1 MYGLF
6 LTPKMKRQKMK
17 HRTIWF
23 VSLFLFFSSL
33 GFAQKSDI
41 YTNSLRDY
49 NHAVE
54 LYNNRDFVAAKHLFN
69 KLKSQFDDSSEKKA
83 NCEYY
88 EAFCAIRLGDQ
99 NGDQMMRNFVERYPT
114 STKQNT
120 AFLEVGD
127 YYFKNANYPYALKWY
142 KRVETRNLSIGQE
155 EDYNFK
161 YGYGLFAMHSYQR
174 AKEYF
179 QKLLT
184 SQEYGSQA
192 KYYYG
197 FIAYQ
202 DDDYENAN
210 RYLSQI
216 ADDKELG
223 DDVPYYMA
231 NIKFKTGKFQ
241 EAIEIAEPFLAK
253 ADRNQHSEI
262 SKIIG
267 ESYFNLEQYG
277 KAIPHL
283 KNYKGKRRRWNNTD
297 YYMLGYA
304 YYKQQDFENAIAYF
318 NKIIGGNNAVAQNAY
333 YHLAECYLETDQKTE
348 ALNAFRNASQMD
360 YDNDIKKDAWLNY
373 AKLSY
378 EIGNPYKSVPDVLQE
393 YLDTYPK
400 SEAKDE
406 INELLISAYITSKD
420 YEGALQALKDK
431 KDAGNREVYQKVALY
446 RGIQL
451 FNDNSLNDAKE
462 HFEVAINE
470 PRENSITARGIFW
483 KAETDYLLNNFNDA
497 LVGFQQYDGM
507 RKSDTLAENKNLGY
521 NIAYAYFKL
530 KDYNKAGDQFQ
541 KYLNSNPDDDARIN
555 DSYLRLGDTYFVS
568 SNYKKAIEAYNKVIE
583 ANGIDTDYAHFQ
595 RAISYGFIGKNNT
608 KIDDLTAF
616 LSTYPT
622 STLRDDAY
630 YELGNSYV
638 RADNN
643 DEALKTYDKLLKY
656 HKRSSYVPKALLK
669 QGLIYYNTERD
680 NQALDKYRRVVKEF
694 PNTDE
699 AKQAVSNARQ
709 IYVDLGRV
717 DEYADWVKDIDFV
730 NVTDADLDND
740 MYESAEKQYLQNN
753 RKKAI
758 PAFRKYIER
767 FTNGVHALQANFYL
781 AESLFAEN
789 KLGQTEKYYSFVIDQ
804 ERNEFTEQAL
814 SRLAQVYLEANQ
826 WAKAMP
832 VLERLEEQAD
842 FPQNITFA
850 QSNLMK
856 GHYALEHYQQAVAY
870 AEKVLQRSKLENR
883 VKSDAKVIIAR
894 SAIKTGDE
902 DKAQEAYKEVEK
914 IAKGEL
920 KAEALYYDA
929 YFKHKDAEYKASNR
943 IVQKLVADYAAYKYF
958 GAKGLI
964 IMAKN
969 FYELGDAFQATYILE
984 SVIKNFTQYKDVV
997 EEAKAALQKIKR
1009 EEAKTNES
1017 VNPNEN

>member
-1 MYGLF
+1 
-6 LTPKMKRQKMK
+6 MK
-17 HRTIWF
+17 HSNTWF
-23 VSLFLFFSSL
+23 VVLFFLFSVTS
-33 GFAQKSDI
+33 FAQKSDI
-41 YTNSLRDY
+41 YTNSLKEY
-49 NHAVE
+49 NHAVA
-54 LYNNRDFVAAKHLFN
+54 LYNNRDFVASKHLFN
-69 KLKSQFDDSSEKKA
+69 KLKSQFDNSSEHRA

-88 EAFCAIRLGDQ
+88 EAFCAIQLGDQ
-99 NGDQMMRNFVERYPT
+99 KGDEMMRNFVERYPT

-127 YYFKNANYPYALKWY
+127 YYFKNANYAYALKWY
-142 KRVETRNLSIGQE
+142 KRVETRNLSIAQE

-161 YGYGLFAMHSYQR
+161 YGYGLFAVRSYTR

-184 SQEYGSQA
+184 SYEYGSQA

-202 DDDYENAN
+202 EDDYDNAD
-210 RYLSQI
+210 RYLGEV

-241 EAIEIAEPFLAK
+241 EAIDTAEPFLAK

-267 ESYFNLEQYG
+267 ESYFNLEKYEE
-277 KAIPHL
+277 AIPHL

-304 YYKQQDFENAIAYF
+304 YYMQKDYENAIAHF
-318 NKIIGGNNAVAQNAY
+318 NKIIGGENAVAQNAY
-333 YHLAECYLETDQKTE
+333 YHLAECYLKTEQKTE

-360 YDNDIKKDAWLNY
+360 YTNDIKKDAWLNY

-400 SEAKDE
+400 SEAKEE

-420 YEGALQALKDK
+420 YEGALKALKDK
-431 KDAGNREVYQKVALY
+431 KDADNREVYQKVALY

-451 FNDNSLNDAKE
+451 FNDNSLDNAKE
-462 HFEVAINE
+462 HFDLAINE
-470 PRENSITARGIFW
+470 PRDNSITARGVFW

-497 LVGFQQYDGM
+497 LVGFQQYETM
-507 RKSDTLAENKNLGY
+507 SKSDTLVENSSLDY

-530 KDYNKAGDQFQ
+530 KDYNRAGDQFQ
-541 KYLNSNPDDDARIN
+541 SFINSSPDDVNRLN
-555 DSYLRLGDTYFVS
+555 DSYLRSGDAYFVS
-568 SNYKKAIEAYNKVIE
+568 SNYNKAISAYNRVID
-583 ANGIDTDYAHFQ
+583 AKGVDIDYAHFQ
-595 RAISYGFIGKNNT
+595 RAISYGFISKNND
-608 KIDDLTAF
+608 KIVDLTKF
-616 LSTYPT
+616 LGAYPK

-638 RADNN
+638 RANKN
-643 DEALKTYDKLLKY
+643 DEALETYDNLLKY
-656 HKRSSYVPKALLK
+656 YKRSSYVPKTLLK

-680 NQALDKYRRVVKEF
+680 NQALDKYRRVVNEF

-709 IYVDLGRV
+709 VYVDLGRV

-740 MYESAEKQYLQNN
+740 MYESAEKQYLLNN

-758 PAFRKYIER
+758 PAFKKYVER
-767 FTNGVHALQANFYL
+767 FPNGVHALQANFYL

-789 KLGQTEKYYSFVIDQ
+789 QQGQTEKYYSYVVEQ

-814 SRLAQVYLEANQ
+814 SRLAQVYLEADN

-856 GHYALEHYQQAVAY
+856 AHYELEHYEDAVAY

-894 SAIKTGDE
+894 SAFKTGDE
-902 DKAQEAYKEVEK
+902 VKAQEAYEEVIK

-929 YFKHKDAEYKASNR
+929 YFKHKDGNYKVSNTV
-943 IVQKLVADYAAYKYF
+943 VQKLVADYSAYKYF
-958 GAKGLI
+958 GAKGMI
-964 IMAKN
+964 VMAKN
-969 FYELGDAFQATYILE
+969 FYELEDAFQATYILE
-984 SVIKNFTQYKDVV
+984 SVIKNFADYKDVV
-997 EEAKAALQKIKR
+997 DEAKAELQRIKR

>member
-1 MYGLF
+1 
-6 LTPKMKRQKMK
+6 MK
-17 HRTIWF
+17 HSKI
-23 VSLFLFFSSL
+23 LFAVIFFYFSATN
-33 GFAQKSDI
+33 FAQKSDI
-41 YTNSLRDY
+41 YTNSLKEY
-49 NHAVE
+49 NHAIA
-54 LYNNRDFVAAKHLFN
+54 LYNNRDFVASKHLFN
-69 KLKSQFDDSSEKKA
+69 KLKDQFDNSSEFKA

-88 EAFCAIRLGDQ
+88 EAFSVIHLGDQ
-99 NGDQMMRNFVERYPT
+99 NGDEMMRNFVERYPT

-142 KRVETRNLSIGQE
+142 NRVETRNLSIAQE
-155 EDYNFK
+155 EDFNFK
-161 YGYGLFAMHSYQR
+161 YAYGLFAVRSYKR

-184 SQEYGSQA
+184 SYEYGSQA

-202 DDDYENAN
+202 DDDFENAD
-210 RYLSQI
+210 RYLGEV
-216 ADDKELG
+216 AEDKELG

-241 EAIEIAEPFLAK
+241 EAIDIAEPFLAK

-267 ESYFNLEQYG
+267 ESYFNLEQY
-277 KAIPHL
+277 KEAIPHL
-283 KNYKGKRRRWNNTD
+283 KNYLGKRRKWNNTD
-297 YYMLGYA
+297 YYLLGYA
-304 YYKQQDFENAIAYF
+304 YYMQKDFENAISNF
-318 NKIIGGNNAVAQNAY
+318 NKIIGGENAVAQNAY
-333 YHLAECYLETDQKTE
+333 YHLAECYLNTELKTE

-378 EIGNPYKSVPDVLQE
+378 EIGNPYKNVPDVLQE

-400 SEAKDE
+400 SEAIDE

-420 YEGALQALKDK
+420 YEGALLALKNK
-431 KDAGNREVYQKVALY
+431 KDANNKEVYQKVALY

-451 FNDNSLNDAKE
+451 FNEGSLVNAKT
-462 HFEVAINE
+462 HFDLAINE
-470 PRENSITARGIFW
+470 PKDKSISSRSVFW
-483 KAETDYLLNNFNDA
+483 RAEADYLLNNFNDA
-497 LVGFQQYDGM
+497 LVGFQLYEAAS
-507 RKSDTLAENKNLGY
+507 KPDTLSENKTIDY

-530 KDYNKAGDQFQ
+530 KDYNKAGDRFETFI
-541 KYLNSNPDDDARIN
+541 NSNPDDKNILN
-555 DSYLRLGDTYFVS
+555 DSYLRLGDAYFVS
-568 SNYKKAIEAYNKVIE
+568 SDYNRAINAYNKVIE
-583 ANGIDTDYAHFQ
+583 AKGIDTDYAHFQ
-595 RAISYGFIGKNNT
+595 RALSYGFIGKNNE
-608 KIDDLTAF
+608 KIVDLTRF
-616 LSTYPT
+616 LGEYSKSP
-622 STLRDDAY
+622 LRDDAY

-638 RADNN
+638 RADKN
-643 DEALKTYDKLLKY
+643 DEALETFDNLLKHY
-656 HKRSSYVPKALLK
+656 KRSSYVPKTLLN

-680 NQALDKYRRVVKEF
+680 NQALDKYRRVVNEF
-694 PNTDE
+694 PNTEE
-699 AKQAVSNARQ
+699 AKQAVANARQ

-717 DEYADWVKDIDFV
+717 DEYADWVKDIEFI
-730 NVTDADLDND
+730 NVTDVDLDND
-740 MYESAEKQYLQNN
+740 MYESAEKQHLQNN

-758 PAFRKYIER
+758 PAFKKYIER
-767 FTNGVHALQANFYL
+767 FPNGIHSLQANFYL
-781 AESLFAEN
+781 AESLFGEN
-789 KLGQTEKYYSFVIDQ
+789 EQSQTEKYYSYVINQ

-814 SRLAQVYLEANQ
+814 SRLAQVYLEANN
-826 WAKAMP
+826 WIKAMP
-832 VLERLEEQAD
+832 ILERLEEQAD

-856 GHYALEHYQQAVAY
+856 GHYELEHYEDAVTY

-883 VKSDAKVIIAR
+883 VKSDAQVIIAR
-894 SAIKTGDE
+894 SAFKTGDE
-902 DKAQEAYKEVEK
+902 YKAEEAYKEVEK
-914 IAKGEL
+914 IATGEL
-920 KAEALYYDA
+920 KAEAIYFDA
-929 YFKHKDAEYKASNR
+929 YFKNKEGNYKVSNV

-969 FYELGDAFQATYILE
+969 FYELKDAYQATYILE
-984 SVIKNFTQYKDVV
+984 NVTKNFAEFKDVV
-997 EEAKAALQKIKR
+997 DEAKAELQRIKT

-1017 VNPNEN
+1017 VNPEEN

>member
-1 MYGLF
+1 
-6 LTPKMKRQKMK
+6 MK
-17 HRTIWF
+17 HNNTRFI
-23 VSLFLFFSSL
+23 VIFLFFSAIS
-33 GFAQKSDI
+33 FAQKSDI
-41 YTNSLRDY
+41 YTNSLKEY
-49 NHAVE
+49 NHAIA
-54 LYNNRDFVAAKHLFN
+54 LYNNRDFVASKHLFN
-69 KLKSQFDDSSEKKA
+69 KLKSQFEDSSEHRA

-88 EAFCAIRLGDQ
+88 EAFSAIQLGDQ
-99 NGDQMMRNFVERYPT
+99 KGDQMMRSFVERFPT

-142 KRVETRNLSIGQE
+142 KRVETRNLSIAQE
-155 EDYNFK
+155 EDFNFK
-161 YGYGLFAMHSYQR
+161 YAYSLFAVRSYKR

-184 SQEYGSQA
+184 SYEYGSQA

-202 DDDYENAN
+202 EDDYDNAD
-210 RYLSQI
+210 RYLGEV
-216 ADDKELG
+216 ANDKELG
-223 DDVPYYMA
+223 SDVPYYMA

-241 EAIEIAEPFLAK
+241 EAIDTAEPFLAK

-267 ESYFNLEQYG
+267 ESYFNLG
-277 KAIPHL
+277 KYAEAIPHL

-304 YYKQQDFENAIAYF
+304 YYMQKDYENAITHF
-318 NKIIGGNNAVAQNAY
+318 NKIIGGDNAVSQNAY
-333 YHLAECYLETDQKTE
+333 YHLAESYLKTEQKTE

-360 YDNDIKKDAWLNY
+360 YINDIKKDAWLNY

-393 YLDTYPK
+393 YLDAYPK
-400 SEAKDE
+400 SEAKEE

-420 YEGALQALKDK
+420 YKGALKALKDK
-431 KDAGNREVYQKVALY
+431 KSANNREVYQKVALY

-451 FNDNSLNDAKE
+451 FNDNSLDSAKE
-462 HFEVAINE
+462 HFDLAINE
-470 PRENSITARGIFW
+470 PRDNSITARGVFW

-497 LVGFQQYDGM
+497 LVGFKQFKGM
-507 RKSDTLAENKNLGY
+507 SKSDTLVENKSIDY
-521 NIAYAYFKL
+521 NIAYSYFKL
-530 KDYNKAGDQFQ
+530 KDYNRAGDEF
-541 KYLNSNPDDDARIN
+541 KVFINSNPEDSNKLN
-555 DSYLRLGDTYFVS
+555 DSYLRSGDAYFVS
-568 SNYKKAIEAYNKVIE
+568 SNYNKAIDAYNRVID
-583 ANGIDTDYAHFQ
+583 AKGFDTDYAHFQ
-595 RAISYGFIGKNNT
+595 RAISYGFIGKNNN
-608 KIDDLTAF
+608 KIADLNKF
-616 LSTYPT
+616 LDAYSK
-622 STLRDDAY
+622 STLRDDVY

-638 RADNN
+638 RADKNDKALEAYNN
-643 DEALKTYDKLLKY
+643 LLKY
-656 HKRSSYVPKALLK
+656 YKRSSYVPKALLK

-680 NQALDKYRRVVKEF
+680 NQALDKYRRVVDEF

-709 IYVDLGRV
+709 VYVDLGRV

-730 NVTDADLDND
+730 NITDADLDND
-740 MYESAEKQYLQNN
+740 MYESAEKQYLLNN

-758 PAFRKYIER
+758 PAFKKYIER
-767 FTNGVHALQANFYL
+767 FPNGVHALQANFYL
-781 AESLFAEN
+781 AESLFAE
-789 KLGQTEKYYSFVIDQ
+789 KQHSQTEKYYSYVIEQ

-814 SRLAQVYLEANQ
+814 SRLAQVYLEEDN

-832 VLERLEEQAD
+832 ILERLEEQAD

-856 GHYALEHYQQAVAY
+856 AHYELEHYKDAVIY
-870 AEKVLQRSKLENR
+870 AEKVLQRPKLENR

-894 SAIKTGDE
+894 SAFKTGDE
-902 DKAQEAYKEVEK
+902 YKAQEAYEEVKK

-929 YFKHKDAEYKASNR
+929 YFKHKDGNYKVSNSV
-943 IVQKLVADYAAYKYF
+943 VQKLVADYSAYKYF
-958 GAKGLI
+958 GAKGMI
-964 IMAKN
+964 VMAKN
-969 FYELGDAFQATYILE
+969 FYELEDAFQATYILE
-984 SVIKNFTQYKDVV
+984 SVIKNFVDYKDVV
-997 EEAKAALQKIKR
+997 DEAKAELQRIKK

-1017 VNPNEN
+1017 VNPNGN

>member
-1 MYGLF
+1 
-6 LTPKMKRQKMK
+6 MK
-17 HRTIWF
+17 HSNIWF
-23 VSLFLFFSSL
+23 VIIFFFFSTITFS
-33 GFAQKSDI
+33 QKSDI
-41 YTNSLRDY
+41 YTNSLKEY
-49 NHAVE
+49 NHAIE
-54 LYNNRDFVAAKHLFN
+54 LYNNRDFVASKHIFN
-69 KLKSQFDDSSEKKA
+69 KLKNQFDNSSEYKA

-88 EAFCAIRLGDQ
+88 EAFCEIQLGEKA
-99 NGDQMMRNFVERYPT
+99 GDEMMRNFVERYPT

-142 KRVETRNLSIGQE
+142 NRVETRNLSISQE
-155 EDYNFK
+155 EDFNFK
-161 YGYGLFAMHSYQR
+161 YAYGLFAVRSYKR

-184 SQEYGSQA
+184 SYEYGSQA

-202 DDDYENAN
+202 DDDYDNAD
-210 RYLSQI
+210 RYLGEV

-267 ESYFNLEQYG
+267 ESYFNLEQY
-277 KAIPHL
+277 KEAIPHL
-283 KNYKGKRRRWNNTD
+283 KNYKGKRRKWNNTD
-297 YYMLGYA
+297 YYLLGYC
-304 YYKQQDFENAIAYF
+304 YYKQKDYENAISNF
-318 NKIIGGNNAVAQNAY
+318 NKIISGKNAVSQNAY
-333 YHLAECYLETDQKTE
+333 YHLAECYLNTELKTE
-348 ALNAFRNASQMD
+348 ALNAFRNASQME
-360 YDNDIKKDAWLNY
+360 YDNEIKKDAWLNY

-378 EIGNPYKSVPDVLQE
+378 EIGNPYKSVPGVLQD

-400 SEAKDE
+400 SESKDE

-420 YEGALQALKDK
+420 YEGALLALKDR
-431 KDAGNREVYQKVALY
+431 KDAGDKELYQKVALY

-451 FNDNSLNDAKE
+451 FNDGSLVKAKE
-462 HFEVAINE
+462 HFELAINE
-470 PRENSITARGIFW
+470 PRDNTITARGIFW
-483 KAETDYLLNNFNDA
+483 RAESDYLLSNFNEA
-497 LVGFQQYDGM
+497 LVGLSQFEKM
-507 RKSDTLAENKNLGY
+507 SKSDTLVENLTIDY

-530 KDYNKAGDQFQ
+530 KDYNKAGERFETFI
-541 KYLNSNPDDDARIN
+541 NSDPDDMNMLN
-555 DSYLRLGDTYFVS
+555 DSHLRLGDAFFVS
-568 SNYKKAIEAYNKVIE
+568 SDYNSAIRAYNKVIN
-583 ANGIDTDYAHFQ
+583 AKGIDTDYAHFQ
-595 RAISYGFIGKNNT
+595 RAISYGFIGKNED
-608 KIDDLTAF
+608 KIVDLTKF
-616 LSTYPT
+616 LSEY
-622 STLRDDAY
+622 SKSVLRDDAH
-630 YELGNSYV
+630 YELGNTYV
-638 RADNN
+638 RVEKN
-643 DEALKTYDKLLKY
+643 DEAMEAYNNLLKY
-656 HKRSSYVPKALLK
+656 HKRSSYVPKTLLN

-680 NQALDKYRRVVKEF
+680 NQALEKYQRVVKEF

-699 AKQAVSNARQ
+699 AKQAVASARQ

-717 DEYADWVKDIDFV
+717 DEYADWVKDIDFI
-730 NVTDADLDND
+730 NVTDADLDKD

-767 FTNGVHALQANFYL
+767 FPNGIYALQANFYL
-781 AESLFAEN
+781 AESLFSEN
-789 KLGQTEKYYSFVIDQ
+789 QQSQTEKHYSYVIDQ

-814 SRLAQVYLEANQ
+814 SRLAQVYLGDDNLI
-826 WAKAMP
+826 KAMP
-832 VLERLEEQAD
+832 ILERLEEQAD

-856 GHYALEHYQQAVAY
+856 GHYELEHYQDAVTY

-883 VKSDAKVIIAR
+883 VKSDAIVIIAR
-894 SAIKTGDE
+894 SAFKTGDE
-902 DKAQEAYKEVEK
+902 DKAEEAYKEVEK

-920 KAEALYYDA
+920 KAEALYFDA
-929 YFKHKDAEYKASNR
+929 YFKHKEGNYKVSNAV
-943 IVQKLVADYAAYKYF
+943 VQKLVADYSAYKYF

-964 IMAKN
+964 VMARN
-969 FYELGDAFQATYILE
+969 FYELEDAYQATYILE
-984 SVIKNFTQYKDVV
+984 NVIKNFSDFKDVV
-997 EEAKAALQKIKR
+997 DEAKAELQKIKT

-1017 VNPNEN
+1017 VNPDQN

>member
-1 MYGLF
+1 
-6 LTPKMKRQKMK
+6 MK
-17 HRTIWF
+17 HSKIWF
-23 VSLFLFFSSL
+23 VVIFFFFSAIIFS
-33 GFAQKSDI
+33 QKSDI
-41 YTNSLRDY
+41 YTNSLKEY
-49 NHAVE
+49 NHAIE
-54 LYNNRDFVAAKHLFN
+54 LYNNRDFVASKHIFN
-69 KLKSQFDDSSEKKA
+69 KLKDQFDNSSEYKA

-88 EAFCAIRLGDQ
+88 EAFCEIQLGEKA
-99 NGDQMMRNFVERYPT
+99 GDEMMRNFVERYPT

-142 KRVETRNLSIGQE
+142 NRVETRNLSISQE
-155 EDYNFK
+155 EDFNFK
-161 YGYGLFAMHSYQR
+161 YAYGLFAVRSYKR

-184 SQEYGSQA
+184 SYEYGSQA

-202 DDDYENAN
+202 DDDYDNAD
-210 RYLSQI
+210 RYLGEV

-267 ESYFNLEQYG
+267 ESYFNLEQY
-277 KAIPHL
+277 KEAIPHL
-283 KNYKGKRRRWNNTD
+283 KNYKGKRRKWNNTD
-297 YYMLGYA
+297 YYLLGYC
-304 YYKQQDFENAIAYF
+304 YYKQKDYENAIANF
-318 NKIIGGNNAVAQNAY
+318 NKIIGGKNAVSQNAY
-333 YHLAECYLETDQKTE
+333 YHLAECYLNTELKTE
-348 ALNAFRNASQMD
+348 ALNAFRNASQME
-360 YDNDIKKDAWLNY
+360 YDNEIKKDAWLNY

-378 EIGNPYKSVPDVLQE
+378 EIGNPYKSVPGVLQD

-420 YEGALQALKDK
+420 YEGALLALKDR
-431 KDAGNREVYQKVALY
+431 KDARDKELYQKVALY

-451 FNDNSLNDAKE
+451 FNDGSLNKAKE
-462 HFEVAINE
+462 HFELAINE
-470 PRENSITARGIFW
+470 PRDNTITARGVFW
-483 KAETDYLLNNFNDA
+483 SAESNYLLNNFNEA
-497 LVGFQQYDGM
+497 LVGLKQYENM
-507 RKSDTLAENKNLGY
+507 SKSDTLVENSTVDY

-530 KDYNKAGDQFQ
+530 KDYNKAGDRFEEFI
-541 KYLNSNPDDDARIN
+541 NSNPDDINMLN
-555 DSYLRLGDTYFVS
+555 DSHLRLGDAFFVS
-568 SNYKKAIEAYNKVIE
+568 SDYNSAIRAYNKVIN
-583 ANGIDTDYAHFQ
+583 AKGIDTDYAHFQ
-595 RAISYGFIGKNNT
+595 RAISYGFIGKNND
-608 KIDDLTAF
+608 KIVDLTKF
-616 LSTYPT
+616 LSEYSK

-630 YELGNSYV
+630 YELGNTYV
-638 RADNN
+638 RIDKN
-643 DEALKTYDKLLKY
+643 DEAMEAYNNLLKY
-656 HKRSSYVPKALLK
+656 HKRSSYVPKTLLN

-680 NQALDKYRRVVKEF
+680 NQALEKYQRVVKEF

-699 AKQAVSNARQ
+699 AKQAVASSRQ

-717 DEYADWVKDIDFV
+717 DEYADWVKDIDFI
-730 NVTDADLDND
+730 NVTDADLDKD

-767 FTNGVHALQANFYL
+767 FPNGIYRLQANFYL
-781 AESLFAEN
+781 AESLFGEN
-789 KLGQTEKYYSFVIDQ
+789 KQTQTEKYYSYVIDQ

-814 SRLAQVYLEANQ
+814 SRLAQVYLEDDNLI
-826 WAKAMP
+826 KAMP
-832 VLERLEEQAD
+832 ILERLEEQAD

-856 GHYALEHYQQAVAY
+856 GHYELEHYEDAVTY
-870 AEKVLQRSKLENR
+870 AEKVLKRSKLENR
-883 VKSDAKVIIAR
+883 VKSDAIVIIAR
-894 SAIKTGDE
+894 SAFKTGDE
-902 DKAQEAYKEVEK
+902 GKAEEAYKEVEK

-920 KAEALYYDA
+920 KAEALYFDA
-929 YFKHKDAEYKASNR
+929 YFKHRDGNYKVSNSV
-943 IVQKLVADYAAYKYF
+943 VQKLVADYSAYKYF
-958 GAKGLI
+958 GSKGLI
-964 IMAKN
+964 VMAKN
-969 FYELGDAFQATYILE
+969 FYELEDAYQATYILE
-984 SVIKNFTQYKDVV
+984 NVIKNFSDFKDVV
-997 EEAKAALQKIKR
+997 DEAKAELQKIKT

-1017 VNPNEN
+1017 VNPDQN